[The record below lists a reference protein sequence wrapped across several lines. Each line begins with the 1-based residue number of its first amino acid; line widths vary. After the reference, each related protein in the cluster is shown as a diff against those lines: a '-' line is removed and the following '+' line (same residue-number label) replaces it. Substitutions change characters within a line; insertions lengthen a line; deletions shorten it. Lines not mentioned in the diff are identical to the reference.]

1 MYFEKCDRKELNRT
15 LYHPGKNQKLV
26 MEFYESEL
34 DMAEVLD
41 FGDRKPKHVQ
51 SNLKAA
57 ATGLGI
63 RTISVKVRG
72 DRVFLV
78 RTKD

>member
-15 LYHPGKNQKLV
+15 LYHPGKNQKLI
-26 MEFYESEL
+26 MEFYESGL
-34 DMAEVLD
+34 DIAEVLD
-41 FGDRKPKHVQ
+41 FGDRNPRYLQ
-51 SNLKAA
+51 SNLR
-57 ATGLGI
+57 ATAMGLGI
-63 RTISVKVRG
+63 RTISVKVRR

>member
-15 LYHPGKNQKLV
+15 LYRPGKNQKLI
-26 MEFYESEL
+26 MEFYESGL
-34 DMAEVLD
+34 DVAEVLD
-41 FGDRKPKHVQ
+41 FGDRKPRHIQ
-51 SNLKAA
+51 SNLR
-57 ATGLGI
+57 ATAMGLGI